1 MSFGCTLILPDG
13 VLLAAD
19 GRRTLPFVKN
29 STESDDV
36 RKIRLIADGRAALIE
51 FGVTQASEL
60 ASRDIANIWPDVS
73 DMKAFRDMLTNTVSR
88 SWEQFV
94 LSLADDVDRSHPAM
108 RMGLMV
114 AGILD
119 GRPFTAG
126 ILHGFDAWDC
136 QISTECGQL
145 MTLGGEQHNMR
156 SNVIGDF
163 QKVLNPNPYSLEQG
177 PINSSIQSFLTV
189 LSRRI
194 DWLSLHDDTV
204 GGQKRYAIIRRH
216 FETTEGELD

>member
-1 MSFGCTLILPDG
+1 
-13 VLLAAD
+13 
-19 GRRTLPFVKN
+19 
-29 STESDDV
+29 
-36 RKIRLIADGRAALIE
+36 
-51 FGVTQASEL
+51 
-60 ASRDIANIWPDVS
+60 
-73 DMKAFRDMLTNTVSR
+73 
-88 SWEQFV
+88 
-94 LSLADDVDRSHPAM
+94 
-108 RMGLMV
+108 
-114 AGILD
+114 
-119 GRPFTAG
+119 
-126 ILHGFDAWDC
+126 
-136 QISTECGQL
+136 

-156 SNVIGDF
+156 SNVISDF